1 MTEPDERS
9 GLGAVAVHEEADTGF
24 LVFAARGNVHA
35 AQARRVLTAIY
46 LHIAKLPHS
55 GDPHFVL
62 IDIRGLTGVSADAR
76 HVFASAMKAS
86 GGFRSPGVIATFG
99 GSSALRL
106 LANGILTAMKLV
118 RPLSRTSVSDE
129 YSVHAD
135 EQAARAWLAHRKL
148 QYSRG
153 TTA

>member
-1 MTEPDERS
+1 VTEPDERS
-9 GLGAVAVHEEADTGF
+9 DHGAVAIHEEADTGF
-24 LVFAARGNVHA
+24 LVVAARGVVQA

-46 LHIAKLPHS
+46 SHITKLPHS

-62 IDIRGLTGVSADAR
+62 IDIRAMTGVSADAR

-106 LANGILTAMKLV
+106 LANGILTATKLV

-129 YSVHAD
+129 FSVHAD

-148 QYSRG
+148 HYFPGS
-153 TTA
+153 TA